1 MAIQSLPYLTLIEI
15 DRNSDTP
22 VFRQVALGVIELI
35 KSGKLRPGYQ
45 LPASREMALM
55 LQLNRTTVVSAYEEL
70 QLQGWLVSQGRKGN
84 FVPPTLPIIN
94 PKGFEPLRSAAVQ
107 VADRQHFYRKTAPIL
122 TEQRVL
128 KPYQLMINDGYPDA
142 RIAPFDSIYEHY
154 RFLAKKTSLH
164 AKLLT
169 ESTAG
174 SQSLRDELALFLSK
188 TRALDIS
195 PSQVLVT
202 HGAQLAISIA
212 ANMILEP
219 GSTVIVA
226 DLNYILADKLFEQL
240 GATLI
245 KVKVDEQGIDV
256 DEIENICK
264 RTKPSLLYII
274 PHHHHP
280 TTVTLSA
287 ERRIKLLDIIKRYG
301 LPVIEDDYDYDF
313 HYEHSP
319 ILPLA
324 SADHQGYVL
333 YIGSISKTLSPT
345 IRLGYLIAGED
356 FIWHAAKL
364 KQLIEIRGDVLLEE
378 AIAHLFHTGE
388 MQRHLVKSVKLYR
401 QRRDMFCTL
410 LREHSGDIAQF
421 EVPQGGMA
429 VWTRFKEGYS
439 IPALS
444 ERMATNGIYM
454 NDGSLYRYKADV
466 NGVRLGFASLN
477 VQEMQDFIGALQASK

>member
-1 MAIQSLPYLTLIEI
+1 MPFQSLPYSTLIEI
-15 DRNSDTP
+15 DRQSATP
-22 VFRQVALGVIELI
+22 VFRQVAIGVIELI
-35 KSGKLRPGYQ
+35 KNGKLRPGYQ

-55 LQLNRTTVVSAYEEL
+55 LHLNRTTVVAAYDEL
-70 QLQGWLVSQGRKGN
+70 QVQGWLVSEGRRGN
-84 FVPPTLPIIN
+84 FVAAQLPVIS
-94 PKGFEPLRSAAVQ
+94 PKGFEPLPSEPIPGVERPN
-107 VADRQHFYRKTAPIL
+107 FYRQIAQVQTA
-122 TEQRVL
+122 QRAL
-128 KPYQLMINDGYPDA
+128 KPHQLMINDGYPDA
-142 RIAPFDSIYEHY
+142 RIAPFHSIQERY
-154 RFLAKKTSLH
+154 RFLSGRTGLH

-169 ESTAG
+169 GSSAG
-174 SQSLRDELALFLSK
+174 SQSLRDELALFLSR

-195 PSQVLVT
+195 PSQVLIT

-212 ANMILEP
+212 ASMILKP

-264 RTKPSLLYII
+264 RSKPSLLYII

-287 ERRIKLLDIIKRYG
+287 ERRIKLLDIIRRYG

-324 SADHQGYVL
+324 SADHHGYVL

-345 IRLGYLIAGED
+345 VRLGYLIAGDD
-356 FIWHAAKL
+356 FIWQASRL

-378 AIAHLFHTGE
+378 SIAHLFHTGE
-388 MQRHLVKSVKLYR
+388 MQRHLRKSVRLYR
-401 QRRDMFCTL
+401 QRRDMFCAL
-410 LREHSGDIAQF
+410 FRDHAGDIAQF
-421 EVPQGGMA
+421 TVPQGGMA
-429 VWTRFKEGYS
+429 VWIRFEAGYS

-444 ERMATNGIYM
+444 ERMASNGIYM

-466 NGVRLGFASLN
+466 NGIRLGFASLN
-477 VQEMQDFIGALQASK
+477 AQEMQRFIEALRVSK